1 MIGLAAN
8 ESATSPGQHGR
19 RLIQEARLARMKD
32 EPLTRSLQGEIDR
45 TRRASDVAA
54 NLARLI
60 DSFYAGPDARNISSA
75 CAVHLAIYRTDL
87 CHGEPEQR
95 Q

>member
-1 MIGLAAN
+1 MIGPTTN
-8 ESATSPGQHGR
+8 ENTMSPLQDGES
-19 RLIQEARLARMKD
+19 LIQEARLARMKD